1 MCEILQGFFVFVFH
15 PLAKYLK
22 SCENLTFIDGFLL
35 FYASICTI
43 LCNFD
48 CACSHVC
55 NAQYHETD
63 PCLKWPWSANFCL
76 FFRNLSW
83 QALARFQWWYCCSNY
98 LKIFGGVMH
107 GTMKLMVIKLP
118 LYVASLDHCDLTHCP
133 LVTACDVIEQVQHD
147 SVNGLFCDFEQQ
159 VITWNNFDLISCVA
173 FIWSTKH
180 IYTFQNYSKLQ
191 SQHAGTMPLT
201 KVVSRLSP
209 MSFTFPLFGGR
220 ALQVPKH
227 LTRFH
232 CPFGN
237 MLTR

>member
-1 MCEILQGFFVFVFH
+1 MVFSYFMLVFVQFYVILIV
-15 PLAKYLK
+15 LAPMSVMHSTMKQILVWSGRDRPTFAYSLEIYHDKLCPDFSDDIAALTLK
-22 SCENLTFIDGFLL
+22 
-35 FYASICTI
+35 
-43 LCNFD
+43 
-48 CACSHVC
+48 
-55 NAQYHETD
+55 
-63 PCLKWPWSANFCL
+63 
-76 FFRNLSW
+76 
-83 QALARFQWWYCCSNY
+83 Y

-133 LVTACDVIEQVQHD
+133 LVTSCDVIEQVQHD

-159 VITWNNFDLISCVA
+159 VITWNNFDLISCAA

-191 SQHAGTMPLT
+191 SQHTGTMPLT

-209 MSFTFPLFGGR
+209 MSITFPLFGGR